1 MFQRIAV
8 LATVAFVLTSCG
20 GGGGSG
26 SGGSSADMYCYND
39 DSGDVP
45 ISDCGTLYLAGGA
58 TTLPLNPNRVPP
70 NLHGPTQTQVT
81 IRWQDGFANPI
92 AFKPIT
98 LTMSPDTVAKLSVA
112 DDPTT
117 PADESALLY
126 SSITLTTDASG
137 SAVAFVNSEQTPG
150 TSTLRLAGSLAGGD
164 LSYSNEYRF
173 TVSGSPG
180 AMAKSLQLTSAAS
193 TGAGVG
199 IYVQGSSGRTAASIV
214 AALTDDNQRPVA
226 DPVVGNSGHDNVLV
240 EILGDAEGG
249 TLSANSAAGPVSGV
263 RIATTTQGGVA
274 NVTFHSGSRM
284 GPIQIR
290 ATADRADNDVDNG
303 IADPLV
309 ATTTIVVSD
318 GQLFKLAL
326 SPDPDSIR
334 VNRVVAGVSGEGSAA
349 SSTSIADAQT
359 RYTLLARAV
368 ATDREGNPVLP
379 GTAIQFGIVDSPVS
393 GFPAQG
399 AGIFSLHGNDG
410 DAQANGE
417 LFTASGQNAFVT
429 ADGGAK
435 PGDTLLIMR
444 GAGNAGNEGARTVRT
459 INGAYSLFVTT
470 PFDANDATGVPFDG
484 SSTLLFAIGR
494 MEHARVVATTP
505 TDDTGVATATIDY
518 PAAYLGQ
525 TIALWAQ
532 GTGVAEGKEA
542 HPATV
547 EQLVFPGIAPARLV
561 AGPTP
566 LMANAAAPLT
576 VCTYDG
582 AGSPIQGA
590 QVQFSFHDLG
600 IGTGRIDGV
609 AASGALPPTDAS
621 GCSSAGLATA
631 AVSAG
636 SLDAGVQFRLGDGI
650 VNAPIDLPL
659 RSGPGNVL
667 QASRSALDAIDGHVV
682 LTLLD
687 PEGQPIGGVAVSA
700 TCSAAAEVVRQPGMT
715 DQAGHADA
723 LVDASTMN
731 RWGDAD
737 ADICTFATSVAGGP
751 AVSIEARGADLCR
764 LHATAAQCLAQG
776 R

>member
-1 MFQRIAV
+1 
-8 LATVAFVLTSCG
+8 
-20 GGGGSG
+20 
-26 SGGSSADMYCYND
+26 
-39 DSGDVP
+39 
-45 ISDCGTLYLAGGA
+45 
-58 TTLPLNPNRVPP
+58 
-70 NLHGPTQTQVT
+70 
-81 IRWQDGFANPI
+81 
-92 AFKPIT
+92 
-98 LTMSPDTVAKLSVA
+98 
-112 DDPTT
+112 
-117 PADESALLY
+117 
-126 SSITLTTDASG
+126 
-137 SAVAFVNSEQTPG
+137 
-150 TSTLRLAGSLAGGD
+150 
-164 LSYSNEYRF
+164 
-173 TVSGSPG
+173 
-180 AMAKSLQLTSAAS
+180 MAKSLQLTAAAS

-199 IYVQGSSGRTAASIV
+199 IYVQGSSGRTAAPVV
-214 AALTDDNQRPVA
+214 AALMDDNQRPIA
-226 DPVVGNSGHDNVLV
+226 DPVVGNSGHDNILV
-240 EILGDAEGG
+240 EILGDADGG

-494 MEHARVVATTP
+494 MEHASVVATTP

-525 TIALWAQ
+525 TMALWAQ

-547 EQLVFPGIAPARLV
+547 EQLVFPGIAPAHLV

-566 LMANAAAPLT
+566 LIANTSAPLT
-576 VCTYDG
+576 VCAYDD

-590 QVQFSFHDLG
+590 EVQFSFHDLG
-600 IGTGRIDGV
+600 IGSGSIDGA

-621 GCSSAGLATA
+621 GCSRVGLSTA
-631 AVSAG
+631 AVSG
-636 SLDAGVQFRLGDGI
+636 SLDAGVQFHLGDGA

-667 QASRSALDAIDGHVV
+667 QASRSALDTIDGHIV

-687 PEGQPIGGVAVSA
+687 REGQPIGGVAVSA
-700 TCSAAAEVVRQPGMT
+700 TCAAAAEVVRQPGMT

-723 LVDASTMN
+723 LIDASAMN
-731 RWGDAD
+731 RWGEGDS
-737 ADICTFATSVAGGP
+737 DICTFATPVAGGP

-764 LHATAAQCLAQG
+764 LHAAAAQCVAQG